1 MGGPVARSGKGKL
14 GDDCDEDGPAQTPTV
29 LSYEMFVFCFVIA
42 LFGFVSGIVICNMI
56 EFIPGFQMRVNRVDE
71 LFGLDFC
78 EHGINPG
85 NHLDFQKLEELDSK
99 FSRTLS

>member
-42 LFGFVSGIVICNMI
+42 LFGFAFYVTRNI
-56 EFIPGFQMRVNRVDE
+56 NR
-71 LFGLDFC
+71 GS
-78 EHGINPG
+78 
-85 NHLDFQKLEELDSK
+85 QS
-99 FSRTLS
+99 LSFTA